1 MNRLSLLLSL
11 TLWTGCATPTR
22 NLAAEEENKRLARAF
37 TEEVYNQRQLDRIP
51 AYVAQDFVD
60 HSPGAPPEA
69 KGPGFV
75 REQAEASI
83 TALPDLRFEVQHLI
97 AEGDLVLLHWKA
109 SGTDPKLMDESGALK
124 QVTLHGQSLF
134 RIREGKIVESW
145 DVVDQLG
152 FLLQRGFKLLPPV
165 PPQTA
170 PAPAPP
176 SPSSS

>member
-1 MNRLSLLLSL
+1 MNRLSLLLTF
-11 TLWTGCATPTR
+11 TLWTGCATSAR

-51 AYVAQDFVD
+51 AFVAEDFVD
-60 HSPGAPPEA
+60 RSPGAPPDA

-75 REQAEASI
+75 RQQAEASL
-83 TALPDLRFEVQHLI
+83 AAVPDMRFELQHLL

-109 SGTDPKLMDESGALK
+109 SGTDPKTLDEAGAPR
-124 QVTLHGQSLF
+124 QVTLQGQSLF

-145 DVVDQLG
+145 DIIDRLG

-165 PPQTA
+165 PSPTV
-170 PAPAPP
+170 PAPETS
-176 SPSSS
+176 SPSAS